1 MPCPGRAA
9 WCLILTLVSVWTF
22 WSDNLKT
29 FSLYWVAIDISEITF
44 KSWLHIHLE
53 TDYKA
58 GKYKKCKEFAKHVD
72 AMLFYSKLNILKT
85 RSIFICKMKSCNL
98 RGKRTWIVCNQIYI
112 AYNTAIGWCK
122 KAADC
127 NSACALHM
135 CQLLA
140 VGSWITWFIS
150 NWDKNDC
157 CWKES
162 SVSVKIAVIL
172 WICSAWN
179 GSYFC
184 LILR

>member
-1 MPCPGRAA
+1 M
-9 WCLILTLVSVWTF
+9 
-22 WSDNLKT
+22 DNLSLNVVEILKT
-29 FSLYWVAIDISEITF
+29 HDTF
-44 KSWLHIHLE
+44 KSWLDIRLE
-53 TDYKA
+53 TNYKV
-58 GKYKKCKEFAKHVD
+58 GKYEKCKDFAKHID
-72 AMLFYSKLNILKT
+72 AMLFFSKLNSLKT
-85 RSIFICKMKSCNL
+85 RPIFKCKMKSCNL
-98 RGKRTWIVCNQIYI
+98 RGKRTWMVCNQIYI

-157 CWKES
+157 CWKKKS
-162 SVSVKIAVIL
+162 SVSVKIADIL